1 MGLFLKPILQLL
13 VIALL
18 LFGCGQTQTSNILSP
33 ATPEVE
39 TNPEPSNT
47 QPAPESSTQP
57 EAESEPEP
65 EPEPEPIQ
73 VWTAP
78 EGETLD
84 CENTQIPFT
93 FNPSNPD
100 YSLNNAFWTMWFAKR
115 SFTGGEQSTQ
125 DELAGLG
132 FTDYQYIENEVAG
145 MQALITANETSMVI
159 AFQGSKQIIDWF
171 ANFYFFQADASY
183 DVQGRVHQGF
193 ANVLNSEWAQIM
205 ETVERFH
212 RPGQAI
218 WLSGHSLGAALATI
232 TAARLLEAGYDIAP
246 LFTHASPRVGDE
258 LFAQNFYEQ
267 TQGKHYRFVNG
278 VDIVPHLPP
287 AGTAAGAAANFIPL
301 GLTSFSEGFLAD
313 LGYTHAGQLYRIET
327 DGALTHFPG
336 LQEDEDNDYWSN
348 LNIVSLFDMIVSD
361 AQEALHNENS
371 YLCKMRDL
379 WLAN

>member
-13 VIALL
+13 AITFVLAA
-18 LFGCGQTQTSNILSP
+18 CGEVQTNSVLSP
-33 ATPEVE
+33 ASPELEPSPDPNETQTPPDDTAQPEPEV
-39 TNPEPSNT
+39 
-47 QPAPESSTQP
+47 
-57 EAESEPEP
+57 EP

-93 FNPSNPD
+93 FEPAEQG

-132 FTDYQYIENEVAG
+132 FTDYRFIENEAAG
-145 MQALITANETSMVI
+145 MEVLITANETTMVI
-159 AFQGSKQIIDWF
+159 AYQGSKQIIDWF

-183 DVQGRVHQGF
+183 DVQGKVHQGF
-193 ANVLNSEWAQIM
+193 ANVLNSEWTQIL
-205 ETVERFH
+205 EAIESFH

-267 TQGKHYRFVNG
+267 TQGRHYRFVNG

-287 AGTAAGAAANFIPL
+287 AGRAATAAANFIPL

-313 LGYTHAGQLYRIET
+313 LDYTHAGELYRIET
-327 DGALTHFPG
+327 NGALTHFPG
-336 LQEDEDNDYWSN
+336 LQEEEDNDYWSS
-348 LNIVSLFDMIVSD
+348 LNVLSLFDMIVSE

-371 YLCKMRDL
+371 YLCKMREL
-379 WLAN
+379 WLEN

>member
-13 VIALL
+13 AITFLL
-18 LFGCGQTQTSNILSP
+18 VSCGQVQTGSVLSP
-33 ATPEVE
+33 AP
-39 TNPEPSNT
+39 PKLEPSPDPNET
-47 QPAPESSTQP
+47 QTPPEESTQ
-57 EAESEPEP
+57 SEPDT

-93 FNPSNPD
+93 FDPAEQG

-132 FTDYQYIENEVAG
+132 FTDYRFIENEAAG
-145 MQALITANETSMVI
+145 MQVLITANEATMVI
-159 AFQGSKQIIDWF
+159 AYQGSKQIIDWF
-171 ANFYFFQADASY
+171 ANFYFFQADGSY
-183 DVQGRVHQGF
+183 SVQGKVHQGF
-193 ANVLNSEWAQIM
+193 ANVLNSEWTQIM
-205 ETVERFH
+205 EAIQSFH

-287 AGTAAGAAANFIPL
+287 AGRAASAAANFIPL

-313 LGYTHAGQLYRIET
+313 LGYTHAGELYRIET

-336 LQEDEDNDYWSN
+336 LQEEEDNDYWSS
-348 LNIVSLFDMIVSD
+348 LNVLSLFDMIVSE

-379 WLAN
+379 WLEN